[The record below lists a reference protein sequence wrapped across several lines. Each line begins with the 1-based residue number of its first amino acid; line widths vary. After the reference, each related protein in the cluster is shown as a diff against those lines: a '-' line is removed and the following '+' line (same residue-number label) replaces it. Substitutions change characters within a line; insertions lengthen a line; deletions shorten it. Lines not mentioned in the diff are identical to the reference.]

1 MTTNNKIYFVISG
14 VTDGFKKSH
23 ILTNNNIGEVLDY
36 LDDRRQIC
44 NPAIE
49 NFYTIEKTQ
58 NYILATIFN
67 PNSEDHVGRKAYI
80 SITLFVSK
88 EFFIIG
94 DLISTLDNL
103 MIYYLNKQTSQLSIR
118 FTQEMFEEN
127 YINLTTQ
134 KNNNPYYFL
143 DKKKGYFLYNDI
155 LSIYEIFKNHT
166 INGYQKVFFLNKSN
180 VNVIDQLPN
189 HDKIIEFQN
198 SYTFTIKNYDETK
211 YEIRLNNNTYIPIFV
226 SNSALINVKTGDL
239 LQIKDLFKN
248 IQKQYQISFSDQSV
262 NVNDIFPTQKIVHT
276 PFTKQNSH
284 NSSKP
289 QPENKDRLV
298 NILLLVSSFVL
309 ITGMSIF
316 YLKDEGYFD
325 KEPEQVTID
334 KITNDTVNNKVLKS
348 PTSNLK
354 SNDSI
359 ANNTIS
365 PSKDTPLAGANT
377 SITKKI
383 TPSQPS
389 NSNIPNGNNRKNS
402 NTVTTNENNCS
413 ICNNLKREI
422 SKFETI
428 AKKQF
433 NENKNAAA
441 EMSLSQKLRVEQLLS
456 DHKLTHKNK

>member
-134 KNNNPYYFL
+134 KNNNPYYFF

-276 PFTKQNSH
+276 PFTKQHSH

-316 YLKDEGYFD
+316 YLKDEGFFD
-325 KEPEQVTID
+325 KADEEITTN
-334 KITNDTVNNKVLKS
+334 KITDDTVKNKTLNPTVSNPKSSDSNSTPPEIEKLKAEEARLKKS
-348 PTSNLK
+348 EEAAAKAAAHKPQGQPTQPQQTTINTNDKNCAVCKNDKAQFESLSKLIEKIDEESAKKIKLDEKIFLLK
-354 SNDSI
+354 KVEDN
-359 ANNTIS
+359 
-365 PSKDTPLAGANT
+365 
-377 SITKKI
+377 TKKH
-383 TPSQPS
+383 
-389 NSNIPNGNNRKNS
+389 
-402 NTVTTNENNCS
+402 
-413 ICNNLKREI
+413 
-422 SKFETI
+422 
-428 AKKQF
+428 KK
-433 NENKNAAA
+433 
-441 EMSLSQKLRVEQLLS
+441 
-456 DHKLTHKNK
+456 

>member
-289 QPENKDRLV
+289 QPENKDRLI
-298 NILLLVSSFVL
+298 NILLIVSISIL
-309 ITGMSIF
+309 SISIGIF
-316 YLKDEGYFD
+316 YLNDNGFFD
-325 KEPEQVTID
+325 KSTEQVKKD
-334 KITNDTVNNKVLKS
+334 KITSDTLNPTISIPKSSDSNSNNPV
-348 PTSNLK
+348 
-354 SNDSI
+354 
-359 ANNTIS
+359 S

-377 SITKKI
+377 STTKKI
-383 TPSQPS
+383 TPSKPS
-389 NSNIPNGNNRKNS
+389 NSNKPSGNNDKKNS
-402 NTVTTNENNCS
+402 TVNTNGKNCVV
-413 ICNNLKREI
+413 CKNDNVEI
-422 SKFETI
+422 EGYKNKIKFIKDESNKLTYMDI
-428 AKKQF
+428 IFILEKKVS
-433 NENKNAAA
+433 NHEK
-441 EMSLSQKLRVEQLLS
+441 
-456 DHKLTHKNK
+456 THKNK

>member
-44 NPAIE
+44 NPAFE

-67 PNSEDHVGRKAYI
+67 PNTEDQVGRKAYI
-80 SITLFVSK
+80 AITLFVSK

-134 KNNNPYYFL
+134 KNNNPYYFF
-143 DKKKGYFLYNDI
+143 DKKKGYFLYDDI

-226 SNSALINVKTGDL
+226 SNNALINVKTGDL

-262 NVNDIFPTQKIVHT
+262 NVNDIFPIQKIVHT
-276 PFTKQNSH
+276 PITKQYIPKSSNS
-284 NSSKP
+284 

-298 NILLLVSSFVL
+298 NILLVVSSFVL

-325 KEPEQVTID
+325 EKPEQITID
-334 KITNDTVNNKVLKS
+334 KVKNDTVKNITVNPSISIPNSSDTNSTPPEIDRPKVGEKS
-348 PTSNLK
+348 KGQPTPPQQTTSNTNGKNCPVCKRDNAKIQQLGKEIELLK
-354 SNDSI
+354 VESAIQIKSDERI
-359 ANNTIS
+359 
-365 PSKDTPLAGANT
+365 DLL
-377 SITKKI
+377 KK
-383 TPSQPS
+383 
-389 NSNIPNGNNRKNS
+389 
-402 NTVTTNENNCS
+402 V
-413 ICNNLKREI
+413 
-422 SKFETI
+422 
-428 AKKQF
+428 
-433 NENKNAAA
+433 
-441 EMSLSQKLRVEQLLS
+441 S
-456 DHKLTHKNK
+456 DHEKNNHN